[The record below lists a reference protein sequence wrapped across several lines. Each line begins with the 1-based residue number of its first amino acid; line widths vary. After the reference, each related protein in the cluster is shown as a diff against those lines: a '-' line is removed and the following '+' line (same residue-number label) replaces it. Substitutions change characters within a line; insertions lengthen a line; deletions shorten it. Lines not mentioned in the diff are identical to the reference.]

1 MLKKKNLRLSGQ
13 RPDIHDIAKRITE
26 KYSISIGELRSGG
39 KRRAVVKARRAVS
52 WIGVRELG
60 YSGDDIARCLGVTTS
75 CINRII
81 ATGIIVDIDDIISDL

>member
-1 MLKKKNLRLSGQ
+1 MRLSGQ
-13 RPDIHDIAKRITE
+13 RPDIHDVAKRVTE

-39 KRRAVVKARRAVS
+39 KRRAVVKARRALS

-60 YSGDDIARCLGVTTS
+60 YSGADIARYLEVTTS

-81 ATGIIVDIDDIISDL
+81 ASSIKVDIDDIIFDL